1 LTKRLNAIT
10 GNMNVQ
16 ARTDTD
22 ARHQIPTN
30 QKACSHTHT
39 HTLGKTL
46 YPKGMENKLVDTCNK
61 HFPYP
66 VRCEMRKD

>member
-1 LTKRLNAIT
+1 MCKHAQTQMHATKYPQTKKHAVT
-10 GNMNVQ
+10 
-16 ARTDTD
+16 
-22 ARHQIPTN
+22 
-30 QKACSHTHT
+30 HTHT